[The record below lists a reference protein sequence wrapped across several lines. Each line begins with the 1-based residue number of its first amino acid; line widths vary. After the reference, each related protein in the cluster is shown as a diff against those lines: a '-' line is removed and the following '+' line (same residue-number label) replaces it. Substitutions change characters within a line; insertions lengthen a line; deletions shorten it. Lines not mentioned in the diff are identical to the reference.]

1 MLLAELSLL
10 GHLTLTEGDCCNP
23 NPMREEAEKASLVAQ
38 LVKNLPAMR
47 DLSSI
52 PGLGRSR
59 GGVHGNPLQV
69 LLPGEFH

>member
-38 LVKNLPAMR
+38 LVNNPPAMQEFSHR
-47 DLSSI
+47 L
-52 PGLGRSR
+52 LGWEDSLEK
-59 GGVHGNPLQV
+59 G
-69 LLPGEFH
+69 